1 MALFS
6 APEKEVGLMLDKLS
20 LAGLV
25 PVIKVEDARDA
36 VPLCAALKRGGLPVA
51 EITFRTPAA
60 EEAIRLVHEALP
72 DVLLGAGT
80 VLNTAQADAAWK
92 AGAGYLVTPGMNP
105 EVLRHALEKGYPILP
120 GCSSPSDIEAALE
133 MGIRMVKF
141 FPAEALGG
149 LDAVKALAGPY
160 GDMRFVPTGGVN
172 EKNVAAYLR
181 HPKVAACGGSWMVP
195 QDAIEKKDW
204 ARIQSLAA
212 EAVQLMLGFN
222 LAHIGINCRDA
233 GEAAHTA
240 GLLAELLGWP
250 AREGA
255 NSLFAGE
262 GIELMKQQG
271 YGAKGHVGIGC
282 HHILRAK
289 WHLERRG
296 VRFNE
301 ASAKKGPDGRLR
313 LIYLADDIAGFAF
326 HLIEA

>member
-1 MALFS
+1 
-6 APEKEVGLMLDKLS
+6 MLNTLS
-20 LAGLV
+20 LAGLI
-25 PVIKVEDARDA
+25 PAIKVNNAGDA
-36 VPLCAALKRGGLPVA
+36 VPISKALMAGGLPVA
-51 EITFRTPAA
+51 EFTFRSDAA
-60 EEAIRLVHEALP
+60 EEAIRLVHQELP
-72 DVLLGAGT
+72 DILLGAGT
-80 VLNTAQADAAWK
+80 VLTCDQADRAVR
-92 AGAGYLVTPGMNP
+92 AGARYIVTPGFNP
-105 EVLRHALEKGYPILP
+105 KVVRHCLDKGYPILP

-149 LDAVKALAGPY
+149 LNAVKALAGPY

-233 GEAAHTA
+233 GEATHTA

-313 LIYLADDIAGFAF
+313 LIYLADNIAGFAF
-326 HLIEA
+326 HLIEV